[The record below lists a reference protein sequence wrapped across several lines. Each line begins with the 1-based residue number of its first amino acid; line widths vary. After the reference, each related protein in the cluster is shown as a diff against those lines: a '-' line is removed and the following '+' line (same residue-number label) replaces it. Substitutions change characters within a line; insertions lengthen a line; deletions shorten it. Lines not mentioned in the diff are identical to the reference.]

1 MLLVDGAD
9 ITQIAENARYVSLWN
24 NGPGTLTFEYAAG
37 KGKMYPNGCTVTFSY
52 EGSNVF
58 YGWLFKTSQTR
69 DKFKCTCY
77 DQLRYLKAKNSILR
91 EVEPLDSFLNRVG
104 ATHGDRIRLG
114 QVDSTEYP
122 LPRYLFDNQ
131 TYLDMLY
138 QSIQENLYGNG
149 YQYTLRDNFGA
160 LDLRDTIDLRLP
172 LIIGDKSLAT
182 DFEYVKSIDEDT
194 YNHIKVAKDRKDIG
208 TRYTY
213 EAQDGASIAEW
224 GKLTLYEKVTA
235 NYNEAQL
242 AELAQLLL
250 QIRDRETETLKV
262 ECLGDTRVMAGS
274 GVRVVLKDTG
284 IDLWAIVDT
293 ATHEFGSP
301 YKMTLNLIFGRW
313 PRWMQNS
320 PS

>member
-1 MLLVDGAD
+1 M
-9 ITQIAENARYVSLWN
+9 
-24 NGPGTLTFEYAAG
+24 
-37 KGKMYPNGCTVTFSY
+37 
-52 EGSNVF
+52 
-58 YGWLFKTSQTR
+58 
-69 DKFKCTCY
+69 
-77 DQLRYLKAKNSILR
+77 
-91 EVEPLDSFLNRVG
+91 
-104 ATHGDRIRLG
+104 
-114 QVDSTEYP
+114 
-122 LPRYLFDNQ
+122 
-131 TYLDMLY
+131 
-138 QSIQENLYGNG
+138 
-149 YQYTLRDNFGA
+149 
-160 LDLRDTIDLRLP
+160 
-172 LIIGDKSLAT
+172 
-182 DFEYVKSIDEDT
+182 KSIDEDT
-194 YNHIKVAKDRKDIG
+194 YNHIKVAKDRKDLG

-262 ECLGDTRVMAGS
+262 ECLGDTRVMAGN

-284 IDLWAIVDT
+284 INLWAIVDT

>member
-9 ITQIAENARYVSLWN
+9 ITQIAENVRYVSLWN

-91 EVEPLDSFLNRVG
+91 EVEPLDGFLNRVG

-138 QSIQENLYGNG
+138 RRTSTGTGTNTPCGTTSARSICGTPLTCGCRSSSATE
-149 YQYTLRDNFGA
+149 A
-160 LDLRDTIDLRLP
+160 LP
-172 LIIGDKSLAT
+172 
-182 DFEYVKSIDEDT
+182 
-194 YNHIKVAKDRKDIG
+194 
-208 TRYTY
+208 
-213 EAQDGASIAEW
+213 
-224 GKLTLYEKVTA
+224 
-235 NYNEAQL
+235 
-242 AELAQLLL
+242 
-250 QIRDRETETLKV
+250 QILS
-262 ECLGDTRVMAGS
+262 M
-274 GVRVVLKDTG
+274 
-284 IDLWAIVDT
+284 
-293 ATHEFGSP
+293 
-301 YKMTLNLIFGRW
+301 
-313 PRWMQNS
+313 
-320 PS
+320 

>member
-114 QVDSTEYP
+114 QVDSTESRCRATCLTTRPISTCFTSRYRKTSTGMGTNTPCATTSARSICGTP
-122 LPRYLFDNQ
+122 LTCGCRSSSA
-131 TYLDMLY
+131 T
-138 QSIQENLYGNG
+138 E
-149 YQYTLRDNFGA
+149 A
-160 LDLRDTIDLRLP
+160 LP
-172 LIIGDKSLAT
+172 
-182 DFEYVKSIDEDT
+182 
-194 YNHIKVAKDRKDIG
+194 
-208 TRYTY
+208 
-213 EAQDGASIAEW
+213 
-224 GKLTLYEKVTA
+224 
-235 NYNEAQL
+235 
-242 AELAQLLL
+242 
-250 QIRDRETETLKV
+250 QILS
-262 ECLGDTRVMAGS
+262 M
-274 GVRVVLKDTG
+274 
-284 IDLWAIVDT
+284 
-293 ATHEFGSP
+293 
-301 YKMTLNLIFGRW
+301 
-313 PRWMQNS
+313 
-320 PS
+320 